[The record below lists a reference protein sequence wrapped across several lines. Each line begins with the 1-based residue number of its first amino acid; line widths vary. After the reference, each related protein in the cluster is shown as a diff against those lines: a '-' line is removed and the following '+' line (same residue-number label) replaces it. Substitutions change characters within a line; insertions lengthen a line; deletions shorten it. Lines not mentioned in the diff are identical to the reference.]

1 MAATVPSLVTY
12 LAAVPDFR
20 QARGKRHPLAAVLAL
35 ACVAMVCGARSE
47 AAIAEWAVNYGAAW
61 RRRLGLTHAS
71 GPSQATI
78 HRVFKG
84 LDHVALE
91 QCVGAWAQA
100 VLVATPGSDPGLLE
114 ALAVDGKTL
123 RGSVKAGARD
133 GHLLSA
139 LSHRLGLV
147 LAQVAVPDKTNEIGA
162 VETLVA
168 ALALDG
174 LLVTTDALLTQRR
187 LAHTILEQRGDYL
200 MVVKENQPAT
210 FSAIELLFADPQTS
224 SSTASSLD
232 LHASRIERRWLRA
245 STELAGYLD
254 WPGLAQVLCL
264 EREVT
269 HKRSGV
275 VRRERVYAVTS
286 LPPHRASPGQ
296 LLTAWREHWHIENK
310 LHYVR
315 DVTFDEDRSQVR
327 TGQIPQVMATLRN
340 TAIGLL
346 RIAKQP
352 NIAAGCRRYAAQPA
366 LALAAVGLRQ

>member
-1 MAATVPSLVTY
+1 M
-12 LAAVPDFR
+12 
-20 QARGKRHPLAAVLAL
+20 
-35 ACVAMVCGARSE
+35 
-47 AAIAEWAVNYGAAW
+47 
-61 RRRLGLTHAS
+61 
-71 GPSQATI
+71 
-78 HRVFKG
+78 
-84 LDHVALE
+84 
-91 QCVGAWAQA
+91 
-100 VLVATPGSDPGLLE
+100 
-114 ALAVDGKTL
+114 DGKTL

-254 WPGLAQVLCL
+254 WSGLAQVLCL

-296 LLTAWREHWHIENK
+296 LLMAWRAHWHIENK

-327 TGQIPQVMATLRN
+327 TGQIPQVMAPLRN

-352 NIAAGCRRYAAQPA
+352 NIAAGYRRYAAQPA
-366 LALAAVGLRQ
+366 LTLAAVGLRQ